1 MSANQSV
8 SCRRIRYWINQVVL
22 GESFK
27 SQLTGVAMP
36 ARGAVERR
44 IVAAGGQRVVHVQR
58 LAKFYYLRFAQVLL
72 RRMKFESRQSVR
84 FTLNAGTRGQVGHV
98 FKRRDVLRTTIRI
111 AGIVQL
117 SPIA

>member
-1 MSANQSV
+1 
-8 SCRRIRYWINQVVL
+8 
-22 GESFK
+22 
-27 SQLTGVAMP
+27 MP